1 MNGHWIL
8 YLTGLSTSIKGSTN
22 VNMFTPDKPEELGF
36 SGAYNSAIVKI
47 SKIDN

>member
-1 MNGHWIL
+1 
-8 YLTGLSTSIKGSTN
+8 
-22 VNMFTPDKPEELGF
+22 PEELGF